1 MANGTNGK
9 LKIGMY
15 WAASC
20 GGCDISLLEIGPR
33 ILELIQIADVVLWPC
48 AADFKYADVAGY
60 PDGHMDVCFFNGGV
74 RNSEQEEIARLI
86 RKKSTTLIAY
96 GACAAGG
103 GIPALANLTTEAEI
117 FDRAYHS
124 NPSLDNPQGVEPEP
138 LHVTPVGELEIP
150 EMYPAVLRLRDIVP
164 VDYELPGCPPQAD
177 RVWESIQAVVS
188 GAVPPRNATVKVGCT
203 DRTVCDECPREKRQ
217 VKIAAFKRHHQVRP
231 EPGWC
236 LLEQGLLCMGPATRG
251 GCGALCL
258 KADMPCEGCYGP
270 PAAAQD
276 QAAAMIGALGPL
288 LAATDEAQ
296 AQAAVAGIADPAGTF
311 YRFGL
316 ASGYFKVAK

>member
-1 MANGTNGK
+1 
-9 LKIGMY
+9 
-15 WAASC
+15 
-20 GGCDISLLEIGPR
+20 
-33 ILELIQIADVVLWPC
+33 
-48 AADFKYADVAGY
+48 
-60 PDGHMDVCFFNGGV
+60 
-74 RNSEQEEIARLI
+74 
-86 RKKSTTLIAY
+86 
-96 GACAAGG
+96 
-103 GIPALANLTTEAEI
+103 
-117 FDRAYHS
+117 
-124 NPSLDNPQGVEPEP
+124 
-138 LHVTPVGELEIP
+138 VGELEIP

-188 GAVPPRNATVKVGCT
+188 GAVPPRNAAVKVGCT
-203 DRTVCDECPREKRQ
+203 DRTVCDECSREKRQ

-270 PAAAQD
+270 PAAAED